1 MDKRLMIG
9 DWVRVATKAGKKD
22 VQVNNIDAD
31 GWIIY
36 DGGVSYDYEPIV
48 INEDYLID
56 VGFSEHQLI
65 GDTERL
71 ILKDEAGNRIITM
84 DYCGNY
90 YNCTFKVKC
99 NVGSIRIEFVH
110 QFQHLCCLLG
120 VALMPTKL

>member
-36 DGGVSYDYEPIV
+36 DGGVSYDYEPIPTDKKWLMEFGF
-48 INEDYLID
+48 IEDPNIPYLMHLYNEAKTPIMTMEKRESVFICTYK
-56 VGFSEHQLI
+56 VCNNI
-65 GDTERL
+65 GKIE
-71 ILKDEAGNRIITM
+71 
-84 DYCGNY
+84 
-90 YNCTFKVKC
+90 
-99 NVGSIRIEFVH
+99 IEFIH

-120 VALMPTKL
+120 VALTPHCYD